1 MLAFITLNKTEVR
14 GPAKTDLRA
23 NDAAG
28 NLRGQEDAERLAKHI
43 RQRTASQRIKKREV
57 IERVARIN
65 RILLFMRHGETAPD
79 MSETD
84 LTLCKSIEDKLRG
97 RAQS

>member
-43 RQRTASQRIKKREV
+43 RQRTASQRIKKTRS
-57 IERVARIN
+57 
-65 RILLFMRHGETAPD
+65 H
-79 MSETD
+79 
-84 LTLCKSIEDKLRG
+84 
-97 RAQS
+97 

>member
-1 MLAFITLNKTEVR
+1 MRSGWQNIFVSAQF
-14 GPAKTDLRA
+14 
-23 NDAAG
+23 
-28 NLRGQEDAERLAKHI
+28 
-43 RQRTASQRIKKREV
+43 RIKKREV

-79 MSETD
+79 MSEAD

-97 RAQS
+97 RVQS

>member
-1 MLAFITLNKTEVR
+1 MR
-14 GPAKTDLRA
+14 DL
-23 NDAAG
+23 DALLTSLINFDRESLIAI
-28 NLRGQEDAERLAKHI
+28 LSSEAEDAERLAKHI
-43 RQRTASQRIKKREV
+43 RQRTVSQRIKKRKV

-79 MSETD
+79 MSGTD
-84 LTLCKSIEDKLRG
+84 LTLYKSIEDKLRG

>member
-1 MLAFITLNKTEVR
+1 LRDLDALLASLINFDRERLIAILSSE
-14 GPAKTDLRA
+14 AK
-23 NDAAG
+23 
-28 NLRGQEDAERLAKHI
+28 DAERLAKHI
-43 RQRTASQRIKKREV
+43 RQRTASQRTKKREV

-79 MSETD
+79 MAETD

>member
-1 MLAFITLNKTEVR
+1 LRDLDVLLASLINFDRERLIAILSSE
-14 GPAKTDLRA
+14 AK
-23 NDAAG
+23 
-28 NLRGQEDAERLAKHI
+28 DAERLAKHI

-65 RILLFMRHGETAPD
+65 RILLFMRHGEIAPD

>member
-1 MLAFITLNKTEVR
+1 LR
-14 GPAKTDLRA
+14 DL
-23 NDAAG
+23 DALLTSLINFDRESLIAI
-28 NLRGQEDAERLAKHI
+28 LSSEAEDAERLAKHI
-43 RQRTASQRIKKREV
+43 RQRTVSQRIKKREV

-79 MSETD
+79 MSEAD
-84 LTLCKSIEDKLRG
+84 LTLCKSIEDKLRD